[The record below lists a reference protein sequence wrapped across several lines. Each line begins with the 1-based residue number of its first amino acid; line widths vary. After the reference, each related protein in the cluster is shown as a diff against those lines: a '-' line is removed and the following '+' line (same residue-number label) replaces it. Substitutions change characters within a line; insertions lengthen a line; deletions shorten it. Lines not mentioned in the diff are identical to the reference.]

1 MAAMAVGG
9 GVFAYGITSVVSLFQ
24 QLYEDETEHRHK
36 MDQVNDF
43 MHSRLLSRKVRD
55 EIRANI
61 FHLRKAT
68 RSKKHQD
75 RAIFQQLSRTIQGK
89 VADRFCMDVMPKKMS
104 FLAGSNAG
112 FIHELYLVM
121 EVRCYLP
128 GEDIIR
134 QDEYGTEMHF
144 LLTGHVQV
152 YLGHVRVATLAPN
165 SCFGEFGIINPKKPR
180 LATIQSIDF
189 CETHCVDRAQLLTVL
204 VQHPFMLQSIKQLA
218 TLKSRKA
225 FNLLFESGGR
235 SRTLLQGLAS
245 IWHAEGVHG
254 MLPPG
259 MVLEQA
265 PALQEYVTPPTL
277 AYAGRTS
284 SVRMA
289 PGAAAAASAI
299 LGRRRASVAPSAADE
314 VQAVLVRKATMELGP
329 VMSLR
334 RSSFGGPADQMGGD
348 MAHPHPR
355 RPSIS
360 GSEDAGDMNEQPYRF
375 PTAQDNEE
383 AKEAAKRRED
393 LLTTL
398 QQDVKDL
405 LRRQDTMQ
413 HALQGLIESITPPLH
428 RVAKANSE
436 DCIVPPLK
444 RERSQYFQIDHLAL
458 LEPTVRKSSFTLQ

>member
-9 GVFAYGITSVVSLFQ
+9 GVFAYGITTVVSLFQ

-36 MDQVNDF
+36 MDRVNDF
-43 MHSRLLSRKVRD
+43 MHSRSLSRKVRD

-68 RSKKHQD
+68 RSKKNQD
-75 RAIFQQLSRTIQGK
+75 QAIFQQLSRTIQGK
-89 VADRFCMDVMPKKMS
+89 IADQFCMDVMPKKMS
-104 FLAGSNAG
+104 FLAGSNAD
-112 FIHELYLVM
+112 FIHELYLAM

-189 CETHCVDRAQLLTVL
+189 CETHCVDRAQLLAVL
-204 VQHPFMLQSIKQLA
+204 VQHRFMLQSIKQLA

-265 PALQEYVTPPTL
+265 PALQEYVIPPSF
-277 AYAGRTS
+277 AYGGRTS

-289 PGAAAAASAI
+289 PGAAMAASAA
-299 LGRRRASVAPSAADE
+299 LGRRKMSVAPLNADDG
-314 VQAVLVRKATMELGP
+314 QPLTRKTTMELGQVISQRRP
-329 VMSLR
+329 SL
-334 RSSFGGPADQMGGD
+334 GGHEQMGNMG
-348 MAHPHPR
+348 HQHHR

-360 GSEDAGDMNEQPYRF
+360 EAEDKNDATEQIYRL
-375 PTAQDNEE
+375 TSTQDRDEE
-383 AKEAAKRRED
+383 KEAAKRREEM
-393 LLTTL
+393 LAAL
-398 QQDVKDL
+398 QHDVKDL
-405 LRRQDTMQ
+405 LKRQDTMQ
-413 HALQGLIESITPPLH
+413 QELHGFIETITQPLH
-428 RVAKANSE
+428 RVPDTNSE

-444 RERSQYFQIDHLAL
+444 RERSQYFQIEHLEL
-458 LEPTVRKSSFTLQ
+458 IQPTVRRPSFTIQ